1 MDIKEK
7 LNEINKLY
15 FSKYDVISVEKLS
28 DLNSVGLLLRHKKSG
43 ARVAVI
49 SNDDEN
55 KVFSIGFKTPPY
67 NDTGLQ
73 HILEHS
79 TLCGSRKYPVKDPFV
94 ELCKGSLNTFLN
106 AMTYP
111 DKTVYP
117 VASCND
123 VDFKNIMDVYMD
135 AVFYPDIYN
144 KPQIFKQEGWHYELE
159 NAEDELKYNGVVYN
173 EMKGV
178 YSSPDD
184 VLSRHTFVSLFP
196 DTAYRFE
203 SGGEPSHIPELTYE
217 EFLDYHRKFYH
228 PVNSYIY
235 LYGDMDV
242 QERLDYL
249 DREYLSNFDAG
260 EISVDSSIA
269 LQKGFESEKLQE
281 FNYAVTDDEPIQ
293 NNAFLSYNKVV
304 GTSLDAKL
312 YLAMQILDY
321 ALIMAPGAKLKQAL
335 LDKNI
340 GTDIYSSFESS
351 VYQPVYSII
360 AKNADESR
368 RQEFIDTVEEVL
380 SDIASN
386 GIDMRMIDAG
396 INYYEFKYREADYG
410 PYPKGLMY
418 YLTMMDSWLYDDN
431 KPFIHIEAG
440 KTFEQIKAEKDS
452 GLFENIIRTWLIE
465 NHHGSV
471 ISLVPKRGLEKIKE
485 DECREKLAVQKAALS
500 DQQLEQLVRDTA
512 ELKAY
517 QDEPSSQE
525 ELEKIPMLE
534 LKDIGKTPA
543 RLYIDKK
550 ELSGTDVIHHNMF
563 TNRIAYIMMSFDC
576 KSVPEE
582 LIPYVGLLAAVLGLM
597 DTEHYSYPE
606 LTNEIN
612 INTGG
617 ISTDAAIYTDSKD
630 FEKYQIRYEVKG
642 KALFEKIP
650 FMLEMMHE
658 IIYCTRFDDE
668 KRLKEIIARTKSRLE
683 SSMTGMG
690 HTVAMLYGMS
700 QFSVSGYYSNLMRG
714 YGFYK
719 LIQKL
724 DSEFDTKKSEIIN
737 NLNRL
742 TELIFTKQNLIIS
755 FNADDEGYDCFA
767 GAAADFI
774 GKLKT
779 VSLPAAKREFKPRNV
794 KTGFTSSSQVQYV
807 ARCGN
812 FVNAGFEYTGALRV
826 LKVIFSY
833 DYLWLNV
840 RVKGGAYGCMS
851 GFGRN
856 GDMYMVSYRDPN
868 LKKTNEIFEA
878 SVDYVKNFNVSDRDM
893 LKFIIGTIGEIDTPM
908 NPAAKGMRS
917 FGAYIN
923 RMTAEDY
930 QRERDEILGADPE
943 KIRALAPLIEAGLSQ
958 NYLCVVGNQKNV
970 NDEAEMFDVV
980 EPLFVS

>member
-1 MDIKEK
+1 MVVQSNDPE
-7 LNEINKLY
+7 LWSNPDNAR
-15 FSKYDVISVEKLS
+15 SVLQ
-28 DLNSVGLLLRHKKSG
+28 KKSG
-43 ARVAVI
+43 
-49 SNDDEN
+49 
-55 KVFSIGFKTPPY
+55 
-67 NDTGLQ
+67 
-73 HILEHS
+73 LERS
-79 TLCGSRKYPVKDPFV
+79 LSELRKLESDYATLS
-94 ELCKGSLNTFLN
+94 ELY
-106 AMTYP
+106 AI
-111 DKTVYP
+111 
-117 VASCND
+117 A
-123 VDFKNIMDVYMD
+123 
-135 AVFYPDIYN
+135 
-144 KPQIFKQEGWHYELE
+144 
-159 NAEDELKYNGVVYN
+159 
-173 EMKGV
+173 
-178 YSSPDD
+178 PDD
-184 VLSRHTFVSLFP
+184 KDVINEIENLANAAHQAKFITLF
-196 DTAYRFE
+196 R
-203 SGGEPSHIPELTYE
+203 EP
-217 EFLDYHRKFYH
+217 
-228 PVNSYIY
+228 
-235 LYGDMDV
+235 
-242 QERLDYL
+242 
-249 DREYLSNFDAG
+249 A
-260 EISVDSSIA
+260 
-269 LQKGFESEKLQE
+269 
-281 FNYAVTDDEPIQ
+281 DE

-368 RQEFIDTVEEVL
+368 RQEFIDTVEQVL
-380 SDIASN
+380 SDIAGN

-471 ISLVPKRGLEKIKE
+471 ISLVPERGLEKIKE
-485 DECREKLAVQKAALS
+485 DECREKLAGQKAAMS

-517 QDEPSSQE
+517 QDEPSSQQ

-576 KSVPEE
+576 KSVSEE

-617 ISTDAAIYTDSKD
+617 ISTDAAICTDSKD

-724 DSEFDTKKSEIIN
+724 DSEFDTKKKGI
-737 NLNRL
+737 LL
-742 TELIFTKQNLIIS
+742 ELLS
-755 FNADDEGYDCFA
+755 FWMC
-767 GAAADFI
+767 
-774 GKLKT
+774 
-779 VSLPAAKREFKPRNV
+779 P
-794 KTGFTSSSQVQYV
+794 
-807 ARCGN
+807 
-812 FVNAGFEYTGALRV
+812 
-826 LKVIFSY
+826 
-833 DYLWLNV
+833 
-840 RVKGGAYGCMS
+840 
-851 GFGRN
+851 
-856 GDMYMVSYRDPN
+856 
-868 LKKTNEIFEA
+868 
-878 SVDYVKNFNVSDRDM
+878 
-893 LKFIIGTIGEIDTPM
+893 
-908 NPAAKGMRS
+908 
-917 FGAYIN
+917 
-923 RMTAEDY
+923 
-930 QRERDEILGADPE
+930 
-943 KIRALAPLIEAGLSQ
+943 
-958 NYLCVVGNQKNV
+958 
-970 NDEAEMFDVV
+970 
-980 EPLFVS
+980 